1 MTTMVEVA
9 AELGKLLETDSDPM
23 RSLLGRMLRL
33 VMEAEATALC
43 GAEHGERSEE
53 RTTHRN
59 GYRQRVLETRVGTID
74 LAIPRLRKGSYLPS
88 FLAPRRR
95 WERAFV
101 QVVAEAYVQGVS
113 TRSVDALLQAMGTQG
128 ISKSE
133 VSRMAAELDGEVQ
146 QFRERPLS
154 KAYPYLWLDALYV
167 KLREG
172 GRVVSKAVLLA
183 YAVGEDG
190 FREVLGMDVA
200 DGEMTDAWRRF
211 LESLVARGLR
221 GVQLVVSDAHAGL
234 AAARTQVLNGTG
246 WQRCQVHFLRN
257 VLSRVGKSAQPAVSA
272 VVRGVLN
279 QTDAAAAHEA
289 LRKAKETLAAK
300 FPQVVALLEEAEHDV
315 LTCLGF
321 PSSHWRQIR
330 STNPLERENKEIRRR
345 TDVVGIF
352 PNREAVVRLVTMLL
366 AEQNDEWAVAQRRYF
381 SLESMK
387 AVLPAVVVPCATA
400 ELPKAA

>member
-1 MTTMVEVA
+1 
-9 AELGKLLETDSDPM
+9 M

-33 VMEAEATALC
+33 VMEAVATTLC
-43 GAEHGERSEE
+43 GADHGERSEE

-272 VVRGVLN
+272 VVRGVLS
-279 QTDAAAAHEA
+279 QPDAAAAHEA
-289 LRKAKETLAAK
+289 LRKAKETLTAK

-352 PNREAVVRLVTMLL
+352 PNRESVVRLVTMLL

-387 AVLPAVVVPCATA
+387 AVLPAVVVPCATV
-400 ELPKAA
+400 ELSKAA